1 MVQPP
6 RPANGVSLALAACAL
21 IVVAACCATRAV
33 GAAESAAA
41 SPSFKRDVMAVLSRA
56 GCNQGA
62 CHGNLNG
69 KGGLSLSLRGQSPA
83 DDLRAL
89 VREHGGRRVD
99 SARPEVSLLLLKAT
113 GRAPHQGGVRFK
125 KTDQEY
131 SLLRDWIAAGCPA
144 DPPSLPEVA
153 SLAVTP
159 VESVI
164 SEPHDSVALRV
175 IAHFTDG
182 SQRDVTPLA
191 TFEVSNL
198 AVRVDREGVVQ
209 REQYGE
215 STVVVRYLHLQ
226 TPARVAF
233 VPERSEWDVSEFPAA
248 NAIDHFWRERWQ
260 ALRVRPAALADDA
273 TLARRS
279 SLDLLGVL
287 PTAEEAQEFVEDQS
301 VDKWQRWIDRTLARP
316 EFADRW
322 ALAWSDLLRVEEKV
336 LDTKGVERFHGWIR
350 EGFNRDK
357 PLDQFVREL
366 LTAQGSTYES
376 PPANF
381 YRSLRDPVA
390 RGETVGRLF
399 LGVRLQCAQCHNHPF
414 DRWTQ
419 DDFYQWMALFARV
432 DYQIVENNRKDK
444 LDKHEFVGD
453 QIVKVLDV
461 GEVVNPRTGQ
471 DAVPRFLGEAT
482 PEMEPNSDRR
492 EPLADWLA
500 ASSNQRF
507 ARTQA
512 NFLWFQVMGRGLVEP
527 VDDLR
532 STNPA
537 AHPALLEFLADDLAR
552 RRFDIRGLV
561 RELVLSRLYRLD
573 STPNDTN
580 VADDSLF
587 ARAIVRRLPA
597 EALLDAQSQVLDEPL
612 QFSGYDRLL
621 RAGQLPGVRRSRDK
635 DRKATEGDRLL
646 STFGKPQRLLA
657 CACERSEETTL
668 KQAMA
673 LIGGQELQ
681 ERLESSL
688 GRVERWANWDST
700 ADSLVDD
707 MYWTTLTRS
716 PTADERRQAAQW
728 LAAGSER
735 PIAVRDLTWALLN
748 AKEFLFRH

>member
-1 MVQPP
+1 MARSLPFTTVWSLPVVLWGF
-6 RPANGVSLALAACAL
+6 AIGSIVGMHGV
-21 IVVAACCATRAV
+21 AT
-33 GAAESAAA
+33 AAESNSAT
-41 SPSFKRDVMAVLSRA
+41 PSFSHDVMAVLSRA

-69 KGGLSLSLRGQSPA
+69 KGGLLLSLRGQSAA

-89 VREHGGRRVD
+89 VREHGGRRID
-99 SARPEVSLLLLKAT
+99 MECPDESLLLQKAT
-113 GRAPHQGGVRFK
+113 GRTPHQGGVRFQK
-125 KTDQEY
+125 SDSEY
-131 SLLRDWIAAGCPA
+131 SLIRAWIAAGCPA
-144 DPPSLPEVA
+144 DPPTLPEVV

-159 VESVI
+159 VESVVV
-164 SEPHDSVALRV
+164 EPHDSIPLQVMAQF
-175 IAHFTDG
+175 ADG
-182 SQRDVTPLA
+182 SQRDVTRLA

-198 AVRVDREGVVQ
+198 AARVDREGVVR
-209 REQYGE
+209 REQFGE
-215 STVVVRYLHLQ
+215 STVVVRYLNQQ
-226 TPARVAF
+226 TPVRIAF
-233 VPERSEWDVSEFPAA
+233 VPQRSPWAESEFPET
-248 NAIDHFWRERWQ
+248 NVIDQLWRERWQ
-260 ALRVRPAALADDA
+260 ALRVRPAPMADDA
-273 TLARRS
+273 TLVRRS
-279 SLDLLGVL
+279 SLDLLGLL
-287 PTAEEAQEFVEDQS
+287 PTPEEAKEFVDDPA
-301 VDKWQRWIDRTLARP
+301 VDKWQRWIERLLARP
-316 EFADRW
+316 AFADRW

-336 LDTKGVERFHGWIR
+336 LDAKGVERFHGWIR
-350 EGFNRDK
+350 ESFNRDK

-366 LTAQGSTYES
+366 LTAQGSTYEV

-381 YRSLRDPVA
+381 YRSLRDPVS

-453 QIVKVLDV
+453 QIVKVLDA
-461 GEVVNPRTGQ
+461 GEVVNPRTGR
-471 DAVPRFLGEAT
+471 DALPRFLGEST
-482 PEMEPNSDRR
+482 PEMAPNSDRR
-492 EPLADWLA
+492 VPLAEWLA
-500 ASSNQRF
+500 TSTNRRF

-512 NFLWFQVMGRGLVEP
+512 NFLWFQVIGRGLVEP

-537 AHPALLEFLADDLAR
+537 AHPALLEFLADDLTR
-552 RRFDIRGLV
+552 RGFDVRGLV

-573 STPNDTN
+573 SRPNETN
-580 VADDSLF
+580 VAEDSLF

-612 QFSGYDRLL
+612 QFSGYDKVL

-635 DRKATEGDRLL
+635 DRKATEGDRML

-668 KQAMA
+668 KQALV

-681 ERLESSL
+681 ERLESNA
-688 GRVERWANWDST
+688 GRIEQWVRWESSAE
-700 ADSLVDD
+700 SLVDE
-707 MYWTTLTRS
+707 MYWTTLNRS
-716 PTADERRQAAQW
+716 PTSDEQRQAAHW
-728 LAAGSER
+728 LGVGQERAA
-735 PIAVRDLTWALLN
+735 AVRDLAWALLN